1 MLFNFLK
8 KYECK
13 NENLFRE
20 VVEATRSS
28 LDIKKTKRTIIDVI
42 GKALNADRCFIMEY
56 DKKNDRFKEH
66 TEEYLSSS
74 NLKSYVGVDL
84 NLHVPHFVNE
94 FKKGKSLIFNQDVVK
109 IDEKEINLNDGT
121 FEAEKIEIEEYK
133 VYSAVVFPIFY
144 IEEYLGELV
153 VHYVDKRHQAGEDEI
168 NLLKMV
174 SGQVGIALYQAKIY
188 DDLKKHAEREH
199 LLRETIERLRST
211 VGIKAAKQKIVD
223 ILGQKMNADRCF
235 IVEYDKELDRFLPV
249 EIEYLS
255 GNNISPYKGADVNEE
270 VPNFAD
276 ALKKGESIIVKEKD
290 IILDTENKDFS
301 KENQAI
307 ERHNVNSAFAFP
319 LYYKNE
325 LLGALAMHYKE
336 STSNLEEDDIALLK
350 DIANQIAIEL
360 YQSNLHKR
368 AQERA
373 KRESVLRDIVETI
386 RSTLNLNEMKK
397 QIVTQIGKA
406 FDVERCIIH
415 QINLDTQK
423 FYIIDEFSEY
433 KALDEIAS
441 YVGIDIERPSLSFFK
456 KMFSSGKEMI
466 APNWPDYLDK
476 LEDVSDK
483 TKDWIRSLDIKSDYV
498 FPIIFDNKLL
508 ATFYL
513 TYTQNYKNFSEEDLN
528 DLRLLTNQ
536 IGIALN
542 QAESYEKEKEL
553 AEREKITREIIT
565 FMYNTSDINKVK
577 EKFVSAISEYMGAE
591 RGFIVEYDNTIKSF
605 LQVDEFSEYRSS
617 SDIESMIGFDWNSPS
632 VQSYIELLKE
642 KQKLN
647 ISDVDN
653 YIIQNKLVGTEL
665 DILFREHCKLKSV
678 FNVLTKFENETL
690 VFFCMDFFTK
700 QYNITEEDELFVGT
714 LVDQAAI
721 VISQCRLREKEK
733 RTATRERLLREI
745 TEKIRSS
752 LDIEETLRYIC
763 EETAK
768 VFQVERT
775 AITKFPN
782 MQNFEEF
789 SFRKEYKQSEAI
801 KGFNE
806 IPFYKKIAAFWG
818 EKLTK
823 SNTVIAINN
832 IFNTEEPD
840 FFKEA
845 YAAIGLKAIMGTSIK
860 RGDYVWG
867 TLVLSE
873 YSAPREWSEDEKILL
888 KAIASQV
895 NIAIYQAELYEKEK
909 HSAERERIS
918 RNIIEILRSSLDKSI
933 IKKQFVKNIG
943 KFFNADRVFFSE
955 YDSKTHMYMPVDE
968 GSEYLSNSWEKSFV
982 GYDWSNPDIIEHI
995 KLLLEKREIKIYNW
1009 NDYVQ
1014 THPNMSEGFRKLYE
1028 DSGVKSSY
1036 SFPVL
1041 HQTDIIGYFCVEF
1054 TQNVN
1059 ELTNEDIDRIR
1070 SICTQAGI
1078 ALYQANLY
1086 VKAQEATN
1094 IKTEFISKTV
1104 IGAKK
1109 ILSNIVELSEAMS
1122 GTEIQCE
1129 KHIEHLNRVNEN
1141 IKMLLELTDSLA
1153 EGVNLN

>member
-1 MLFNFLK
+1 MLFDFLK

-13 NENLFRE
+13 NENLYRE

-28 LDIKKTKRTIIDVI
+28 LDIEKTKRTIIDVI
-42 GKALNADRCFIMEY
+42 GKALNADRCFIVEY

-66 TEEYLSSS
+66 TEEYLSSP

-84 NLHVPHFVNE
+84 NLQIPRFVNE
-94 FKKGKSLIFNQDVVK
+94 FKKGKSLIFNQDVIK
-109 IDEKEINLNDGT
+109 INGQEINLDDGT
-121 FEAEKIEIEEYK
+121 YEAEKIEIEEYK

-144 IEEYLGELV
+144 AEEYLGELV
-153 VHYVDKRHQAGEDEI
+153 VHYVDKKHHAGDDEI

-174 SGQVGIALYQAKIY
+174 SNQVGIALYQAKIY
-188 DDLKKHAEREH
+188 DELKKHAEREH
-199 LLRETIERLRST
+199 LLRETIERLRSS
-211 VGIKAAKQKIVD
+211 VGIKAIRQKIVD

-235 IVEYDKELDRFLPV
+235 IIEYDKELDKFLSV
-249 EIEYLS
+249 EFEYLS
-255 GNNISPYKGADVNEE
+255 GDNISSYKGSDINDE

-290 IILDTENKDFS
+290 IILETNNKDFS

-325 LLGALAMHYKE
+325 LLGALAMHYIK
-336 STSNLEEDDIALLK
+336 STSNLEDDDVDLLK

-368 AQERA
+368 AQGRV
-373 KRESVLRDIVETI
+373 KRESILRDIVETI
-386 RSTLNLNEMKK
+386 RSTLDLNEMKK

-406 FDVERCIIH
+406 FNVERCIIH
-415 QINLDTQK
+415 QVNPDTQK

-433 KALDEIAS
+433 IALDEISS
-441 YVGIDIERPSLSFFK
+441 YVGIDIERPSLNFFRE
-456 KMFSSGKEMI
+456 MFSSGKEMI
-466 APNWPDYLDK
+466 VPNWPDYLDK

-483 TKDWIRSLDIKSDYV
+483 TKEWIRSLDIKSDYV

-542 QAESYEKEKEL
+542 QAESYEKQKEL

-577 EKFVSAISEYMGAE
+577 EKFVSTISEYMGAE
-591 RGFIVEYDNTIKSF
+591 RGFIVEYDNIIKSF
-605 LQVDEFSEYRSS
+605 LPVDEFSEYRSS
-617 SDIESMIGFDWNSPS
+617 SDVESMIGFDWNSPS

-642 KQKLN
+642 KQKFN

-665 DILFREHCKLKSV
+665 DILFRKHCKLKSV
-678 FNVLTKFENETL
+678 FNILTKYENEIL

-700 QYNITEEDELFVGT
+700 QYNITEKDELFVST
-714 LVDQAAI
+714 LVDQASI
-721 VISQCRLREKEK
+721 VISQFRLKEKEK
-733 RTATRERLLREI
+733 RTAKREILLREI

-752 LDIEETLRYIC
+752 LDIEETLSYIC

-775 AITKFPN
+775 AITRFPN
-782 MQNFEEF
+782 LQNFEEF
-789 SFRKEYKQSEAI
+789 SFRKEYKQSDKI
-801 KGFNE
+801 KGFE
-806 IPFYKKIAAFWG
+806 EVPFYKKVAAFWG

-823 SNTVIAINN
+823 SDSVIAIND
-832 IFNTEEPD
+832 ISNTEEPD
-840 FFKEA
+840 YFKEA
-845 YAAIGLKAIMGTSIK
+845 YVAIGVKAIMGTSIK
-860 RGDYVWG
+860 RNDYVWG
-867 TLVLSE
+867 TLVLAE
-873 YSAPREWSEDEKILL
+873 YSAPREWSEDEKTLL
-888 KAIASQV
+888 KAIAAQV
-895 NIAIYQAELYEKEK
+895 NIAINQAELYEKEK
-909 HSAERERIS
+909 HSAEIERIS
-918 RNIIEILRSSLDKSI
+918 RNIIEILRSSLDKTI

-955 YDSKTHMYMPVDE
+955 YDSKIKMYMPVDE
-968 GSEYLSNSWEKSFV
+968 GSEYLSNSNEKSLT
-982 GYDWSNPDIIEHI
+982 GYDWSNPEIIDYI
-995 KLLLEKREIKIYNW
+995 KPLLERREVKIPNW

-1014 THPNMSEGFRKLYE
+1014 QHPDMSEGFRKLYE
-1028 DSGVKSSY
+1028 DINIKSSY

-1054 TQNVN
+1054 TQKVS

-1086 VKAQEATN
+1086 IKAQEATSL
-1094 IKTEFISKTV
+1094 KTEFISKTV

-1109 ILSNIVELSEAMS
+1109 ILNNIIELSEAMTGS
-1122 GTEIQCE
+1122 EIQCE
-1129 KHIEHLNRVNEN
+1129 KHIEHLNHVNEN
-1141 IKMLLELTDSLA
+1141 IKMLLELTDNLT
-1153 EGVNLN
+1153 EGINLS